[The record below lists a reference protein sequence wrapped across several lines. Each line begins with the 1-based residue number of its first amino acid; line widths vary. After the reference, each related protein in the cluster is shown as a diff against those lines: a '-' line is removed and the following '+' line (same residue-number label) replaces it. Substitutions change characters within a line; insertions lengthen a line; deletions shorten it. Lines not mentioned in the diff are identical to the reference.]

1 MKKFISILTAAAL
14 TAGLAAFAAGCG
26 GSGDADLE
34 NGTLSAK
41 GYASLTEAATAC
53 VTEEIAGDTTA
64 ATYKSYTAERLLE
77 DKEIEKLNIT
87 DEQRAKVTRA
97 EEGKITYSVPDADGN
112 AQEYTTDVILVNL
125 GTEVSYYISEP
136 EDGEW
141 LTHSYFDKVN
151 KAYYDNFTAKLS
163 ANMSTSTGGVTVTQ
177 TMEYELRYTGTEL
190 WLKMS
195 IPSTVSPTAANQTIE
210 LFAENDDGGIRTYTR
225 INDGQFTTDTT
236 ASYSSLEELLEE
248 SMASSDSMAQL
259 DHSYFVKTS
268 FGFSLDDQKFTEFI
282 DKMFFSMQLGADID
296 IGEISFDC
304 YVTDGIVTSSSCK
317 CEISAAAEGQTASV
331 SMDMQMNITDIGS
344 TTIEMPDKL
353 TGLIQPGN

>member
-151 KAYYDNFTAKLS
+151 RAYYDNFTAKLS

-210 LFAENDDGGIRTYTR
+210 IIGAEKDGGITVYLSANGSDF
-225 INDGQFTTDTT
+225 ISQSTTE
-236 ASYSSLEELLEE
+236 YSSMKDLLSEAE
-248 SMASSDSMAQL
+248 AEMEISSSL
-259 DHSYFVKTS
+259 DHTYYCKTD
-268 FGFSLDDQKFTEFI
+268 FGFSIREDRIPALASA
-282 DKMFFSMQLGADID
+282 MFDGLPVDENTDYENMSLNF
-296 IGEISFDC
+296 
-304 YVTDGIVTSSSCK
+304 YVTDDVITSAMANCK
-317 CEISAAAEGQTASV
+317 LSVERNGQTVGLSANIVMQV
-331 SMDMQMNITDIGS
+331 SQVGTTEITLPENVIDGVV
-344 TTIEMPDKL
+344 
-353 TGLIQPGN
+353 

>member
-125 GTEVSYYISEP
+125 GTEVSYYISDP
-136 EDGEW
+136 TDGEN
-141 LTHSYFDKVN
+141 LTKSYYERVN
-151 KAYYDNFTAKLS
+151 TTDLDNFTWS
-163 ANMSTSTGGVTVTQ
+163 MTANQ
-177 TMEYELRYTGTEL
+177 TIAMGNVSVDQDISLDIKYTGTEL
-190 WLKMS
+190 WFKTVM
-195 IPSTVSPTAANQTIE
+195 PSMTTAGGEQTIE
-210 LFAENDDGGIRTYTR
+210 LFAENDDGSIRTYTR

-236 ASYSSLEELLEE
+236 ADYSSLEELLEE
-248 SMASSDSMAQL
+248 SMASSDSMAKL

-268 FGFSLDDQKFTEFI
+268 FGFSLDEQKFSDFI
-282 DKMFFSMQLGADID
+282 DKMFSSMQLGADID